1 MRIATAIFTLVAAA
15 TFSTVA
21 AADSTEARCDI
32 YPRGEDHTDVMIACT
47 FSQRQGNVTI
57 TRSDGVTH
65 DLVQVEGQAG
75 RYRDQDGN
83 EVLREDGGL
92 GNAGLIFRFPTES
105 VYVYWDTSALE
116 PADPDNPTWPF
127 TTAEYDAT
135 TLLRCG
141 KVGSDEMGTCPAG
154 VLRMDGGEG
163 SVVILSP
170 AGETFTINFMKD
182 YVNATSG
189 EVEAELEGDIWMVV
203 VDGKVR
209 YEVPLALIEG
219 G

>member
-1 MRIATAIFTLVAAA
+1 MRHITAILVLLVSAICN
-15 TFSTVA
+15 TSA

-32 YPRGEDHTDVMIACT
+32 YPKGSDHTDVIIPCT

-65 DLVQVEGQAG
+65 DLVQVEAQSGQ
-75 RYRDQDGN
+75 YRDQHGN
-83 EVLREDGGL
+83 TVLREDGRPL
-92 GNAGLIFRFPTES
+92 ADLIFRFPEES
-105 VYVYWDTSALE
+105 VWVFWDTSVLE
-116 PADPDNPTWPF
+116 PGDPDSPTWPF
-127 TTAEYDAT
+127 NSLDYDAS
-135 TLLRCG
+135 TLLSCG
-141 KVGSDEMGTCPAG
+141 TVGSEEMGTCPAG
-154 VLRMDGGEG
+154 VQRMEGGQG

-170 AGETFTINFMKD
+170 AGEKFTINFMKT

-189 EVEAELEGDIWMVV
+189 EVDAQLRGDTWMVIV
-203 VDGKVR
+203 NGKER